1 MKTSGH
7 KDPESR
13 SYHLKA
19 YFDNNATSMVAPEV
33 VAKMMPLWSEHFGN
47 PSSVHRMGQR
57 AAEEVADAR
66 SKVAALL
73 GAKAASEIVF
83 TGSGTEADN
92 LAILGTLR
100 GHPTKKHLITT
111 EVEHPAVLRLCER
124 LVADEGYEV
133 SYLAVNGAGEI
144 DLDELRNAL
153 RPDTVLVSIMLANN
167 ETGVVFDVE
176 QAGRIVQQHG
186 AVFHVDGVQAAG
198 RVPLQLADWPV
209 DLFTLSGHKL
219 HGGKGV
225 GALYVRRGVPLQPV
239 ALGGKQERGRRAGTE
254 NVAAIA
260 GFGVACELANEFLKS
275 EDAIVGDLRDRLEKG
290 ILSDV
295 PDATVNGGSANRVPN
310 TTNISFTGVE
320 GEGVLLSLDRQGIAV
335 SSGAACSSGSMSP
348 SHVLLAMG
356 LPEEQASAAVRF
368 SLSRYTTEVEVDL
381 VTEVL
386 PEIIAQLRRGELRR
400 GEVRPT

>member
-198 RVPLQLADWPV
+198 RVPLKLADWPV

-295 PDATVNGGSANRVPN
+295 
-310 TTNISFTGVE
+310 
-320 GEGVLLSLDRQGIAV
+320 DRKSV
-335 SSGAACSSGSMSP
+335 
-348 SHVLLAMG
+348 V
-356 LPEEQASAAVRF
+356 
-368 SLSRYTTEVEVDL
+368 
-381 VTEVL
+381 
-386 PEIIAQLRRGELRR
+386 
-400 GEVRPT
+400 